1 MLSTAAQYSG
11 VLGAAATQAQTAAAQ
26 AQTVASEFE
35 AAVAATVHPAL
46 VSANRNQL
54 VQLVFSNLFGQNAP
68 AIAATESDYEAMWA
82 QDVAAMI
89 GYHGGVSAAAA
100 QLSSWTAALPSL
112 AGAVPAAIADG
123 GVGSALSSLNPAA
136 GGPLG
141 GVLGLIGR
149 VPRGAQRLAI
159 DIVNA
164 PSSLLLGRNLIPS
177 GPQPTGGSAT
187 INGSTATTPVTMR
200 YGTQP
205 IVDAS
210 VGGGS
215 PEPLLVDTGSK
226 GLVIPFTDVGGL
238 VGLLQLGIPRGFG
251 MGGYGFGTGNI
262 DYFYATY
269 DAKVNFGGGLVT
281 SPTPVN
287 VELFSFPTSLQAAHQ
302 SGLTFQSFE
311 ANDGAAGTLGIGPN
325 ATGPGHSIPLTAL
338 PAPFNQG
345 VLINE
350 NSGSGGYLQFGAN
363 PFTPIAQL
371 NGFPNT
377 TLDVSVNG
385 GPLQAVS
392 STVDSGG
399 VEGTLPA
406 NLGVQPGDTVVVYAP
421 GNVPLY
427 QFTDQVNY
435 FPSTV
440 SSGQPMDT
448 GNFIFSAHPIY
459 ISYSPNGVGTAFID

>member
-1 MLSTAAQYSG
+1 
-11 VLGAAATQAQTAAAQ
+11 
-26 AQTVASEFE
+26 
-35 AAVAATVHPAL
+35 
-46 VSANRNQL
+46 

-100 QLSSWTAALPSL
+100 QLSSWTKALPGLSGGL
-112 AGAVPAAIADG
+112 PA
-123 GVGSALSSLNPAA
+123 ALSSLNPAA
-136 GGPLG
+136 GGPVG
-141 GVLGLIGR
+141 GALGLIGR
-149 VPRGAQRLAI
+149 IPGAAQRLAI
-159 DIVNA
+159 DVINA
-164 PSSLLLGRNLIPS
+164 PSSLLLGRNLIPA

-187 INGSTATTPVTMR
+187 ISGSTATTPVTMR
-200 YGTQP
+200 YGTEP

-210 VGGGS
+210 VGSGS
-215 PEPLLVDTGSK
+215 PQPLLVDTGSK

-238 VGLLQLGIPRGFG
+238 VGLLQLGIPRSFG
-251 MGGYGFGTGNI
+251 MGGYGFGTGGV
-262 DYFYATY
+262 DFFYLTY

-287 VELFSFPTSLQAAHQ
+287 VELFSFPTSLQTLQ
-302 SGLTFQSFE
+302 QNGLTFQSFE
-311 ANDGAAGTLGIGPN
+311 ASDGAAGTLGIGPN

-363 PFTPIAQL
+363 PFAPIAQL

-377 TLDVSVNG
+377 TLDVRVNG

-399 VEGTLPA
+399 VEGSLPA
-406 NLGVQPGDTVVVYAP
+406 NLGVKPGDTVVVYA

-435 FPSTV
+435 FPITV
-440 SSGQPMDT
+440 SSGQPMNT
-448 GNFIFSAHPIY
+448 GNFIFSAYPIY

>member
-1 MLSTAAQYSG
+1 
-11 VLGAAATQAQTAAAQ
+11 
-26 AQTVASEFE
+26 
-35 AAVAATVHPAL
+35 
-46 VSANRNQL
+46 
-54 VQLVFSNLFGQNAP
+54 
-68 AIAATESDYEAMWA
+68 
-82 QDVAAMI
+82 
-89 GYHGGVSAAAA
+89 
-100 QLSSWTAALPSL
+100 
-112 AGAVPAAIADG
+112 
-123 GVGSALSSLNPAA
+123 
-136 GGPLG
+136 
-141 GVLGLIGR
+141 
-149 VPRGAQRLAI
+149 LAI
-159 DIVNA
+159 DIINA

-200 YGTQP
+200 YGVEP

-210 VGGGS
+210 VGSGS

-226 GLVIPFTDVGGL
+226 GLVIPFTEVGGL
-238 VGLLQLGIPRGFG
+238 AGLLRLGIPRSLG
-251 MGGYGFGTGNI
+251 MGGYGFGTGGI
-262 DYFYATY
+262 DYFYLTY

-287 VELFSFPTSLQAAHQ
+287 VELFSFPTSLQTLQ
-302 SGLTFQSFE
+302 QNGLTFQSFE
-311 ANDGAAGTLGIGPN
+311 ASDGAAGTLGIGPN

-350 NSGSGGYLQFGAN
+350 NGGSGGYLQFGAN

-385 GPLQAVS
+385 GPLQVVS
-392 STVDSGG
+392 SAVDSGG
-399 VEGTLPA
+399 VQGSLPA
-406 NLGVQPGDTVVVYAP
+406 NLGIKPGDTVDVYAP
-421 GNVPLY
+421 GNPNALY

-435 FPSTV
+435 FPATV
-440 SSGQPMDT
+440 ASGQPMNT

-459 ISYSPNGVGTAFID
+459 ISYSPKGVGTAFID